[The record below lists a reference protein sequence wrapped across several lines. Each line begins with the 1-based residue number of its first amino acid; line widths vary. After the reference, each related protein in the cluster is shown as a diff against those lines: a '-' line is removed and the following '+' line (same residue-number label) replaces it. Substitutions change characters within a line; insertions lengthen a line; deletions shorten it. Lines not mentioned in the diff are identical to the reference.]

1 MMLPDRPN
9 DVISRHVSKMLGAPI
24 CNQISPKLRETFL
37 GNPSVLEFTDDLST
51 RRIRVAFTPDIKET
65 GIEGAYIL
73 SMDITE
79 ETQAR
84 NALQQV
90 AKRELVA

>member
-1 MMLPDRPN
+1 MVLPDRPN
-9 DVISRHVSKMLGAPI
+9 DIIGRHVSKMLGAHI
-24 CNQISPKLRETFL
+24 YNQISSKLREAFL

-51 RRIRVAFTPDIKET
+51 RPIRVAFTPNVKET

-79 ETQAR
+79 ETQSR

-90 AKRELVA
+90 AKRELAA